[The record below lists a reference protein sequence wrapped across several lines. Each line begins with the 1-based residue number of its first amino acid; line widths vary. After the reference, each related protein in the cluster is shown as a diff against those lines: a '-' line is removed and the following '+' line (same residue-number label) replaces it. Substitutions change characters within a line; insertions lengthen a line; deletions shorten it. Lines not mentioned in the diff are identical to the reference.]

1 MWCNELSKNIIKE
14 CIVQIDNKPIQ
25 YHCLNSEGEIVT
37 KNSEGE
43 IVTKNSEGEIVTK
56 HINEN
61 YLICK
66 SNKKDESENN
76 YFDIEEKDIKLVM
89 DKTNLNR
96 ERAINELQKKDIVTV
111 LMNYMN

>member
-25 YHCLNSEGEIVT
+25 YHCL
-37 KNSEGE
+37 NSEGE